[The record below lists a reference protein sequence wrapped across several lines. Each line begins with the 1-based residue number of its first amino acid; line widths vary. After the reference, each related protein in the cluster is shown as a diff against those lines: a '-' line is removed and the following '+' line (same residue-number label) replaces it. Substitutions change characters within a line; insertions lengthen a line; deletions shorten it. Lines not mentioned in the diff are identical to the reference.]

1 MGGGAM
7 SNSNS
12 KHAVI
17 LAGGKGVRLRPYTT
31 NIPKPLVPIGD
42 QYAVLEIVL
51 RQLAF
56 QGFKRATIAIGHLG
70 TLIRAFVRDGKQFG
84 LDVDY
89 HEEVTPL
96 GTIGP
101 VIDLLDKLPDHFLL
115 VNGDTLTDLNYA
127 ALLEHH
133 IASGAP
139 MTVSTFHRNVQI
151 DFGVLEDSGGIVTH
165 FVEKPTLYYS
175 VCMGANAISKSALAD
190 YPKKIAFG
198 FDQLMLDLL
207 ARGTPPATFVFDG
220 IWFDIGRPDDYD
232 EANSRFET
240 LKPILLPGEVAAQ
253 R

>member
-96 GTIGP
+96 G
-101 VIDLLDKLPDHFLL
+101 
-115 VNGDTLTDLNYA
+115 NYA